1 MEACRKVCVPRVPSC
16 SPPRRCPH
24 RTTCPPTDLGSRN
37 AVPPLIR
44 SALILTH
51 ATHRPTVC
59 TLTCACF
66 FSSSG
71 LWLHHGNVRLP
82 SSQRTAAPIAL
93 APPGGSRSHLR
104 AQRAVPQA
112 GLCVQHQHRQCPI
125 RPASGCVRK
134 RCSRGGPGLDCTR
147 PRTHSHTLSLS
158 RPLLAPSGTRGWN
171 RVELHHRSLRRV
183 PHGQNAAVPHPLR
196 DRAVAARHVRHA
208 GAPHL
213 STSLPRARSPDSS
226 LLARSRNGGNG
237 KVFYIDTEGTF
248 RPDRMRPIAERFGMD
263 PDGVLDNIIYARMHT
278 HDQQMEIMTAV
289 AAKIAED
296 AVNYS
301 LMVRLLPRILCTHP
315 SPAPRPPPTP
325 ILPLAPDRGQRD
337 GAVPRRLQ
345 RPRRALGAAAKAGQ
359 APVQHYQECAGA
371 ARFGVDAGLT
381 PSARSRRGVQHR
393 RAAGEPGVRRPR
405 GDGRVRKRPE
415 EAGGRKRASES
426 GPISLRRRRARPGAL
441 APRDALPARRAQI
454 LAHASTTRLMLRK
467 GAGDQRIWCVPGRG
481 ITPLHMALMAP
492 I

>member
-1 MEACRKVCVPRVPSC
+1 M
-16 SPPRRCPH
+16 
-24 RTTCPPTDLGSRN
+24 
-37 AVPPLIR
+37 
-44 SALILTH
+44 
-51 ATHRPTVC
+51 
-59 TLTCACF
+59 
-66 FSSSG
+66 
-71 LWLHHGNVRLP
+71 
-82 SSQRTAAPIAL
+82 
-93 APPGGSRSHLR
+93 
-104 AQRAVPQA
+104 
-112 GLCVQHQHRQCPI
+112 
-125 RPASGCVRK
+125 
-134 RCSRGGPGLDCTR
+134 
-147 PRTHSHTLSLS
+147 
-158 RPLLAPSGTRGWN
+158 
-171 RVELHHRSLRRV
+171 
-183 PHGQNAAVPHPLR
+183 
-196 DRAVAARHVRHA
+196 RHA

-213 STSLPRARSPDSS
+213 STSLPRARSPNSS

-337 GAVPRRLQ
+337 GALPRRLQ

-381 PSARSRRGVQHR
+381 HR
-393 RAAGEPGVRRPR
+393 RAVAEEFNIAVLLVNQVCADPGATAVFVKDPKKPVGGNVRLNPAPSPSAAGAPALERWPHAMPCPPVARRSWPM
-405 GDGRVRKRPE
+405 
-415 EAGGRKRASES
+415 
-426 GPISLRRRRARPGAL
+426 RRRRASCSGRELVTSAFGACPAAGSRRCTWPSWRPFDRTH
-441 APRDALPARRAQI
+441 PRSKVYDSPSLPESEATFAI
-454 LAHASTTRLMLRK
+454 S
-467 GAGDQRIWCVPGRG
+467 AGG
-481 ITPLHMALMAP
+481 IAD
-492 I
+492 IE

>member
-147 PRTHSHTLSLS
+147 PRTHS
-158 RPLLAPSGTRGWN
+158 LAPCAPACSLGHQG
-171 RVELHHRSLRRV
+171 VESS
-183 PHGQNAAVPHPLR
+183 
-196 DRAVAARHVRHA
+196 RA
-208 GAPHL
+208 
-213 STSLPRARSPDSS
+213 
-226 LLARSRNGGNG
+226 
-237 KVFYIDTEGTF
+237 
-248 RPDRMRPIAERFGMD
+248 
-263 PDGVLDNIIYARMHT
+263 
-278 HDQQMEIMTAV
+278 
-289 AAKIAED
+289 
-296 AVNYS
+296 
-301 LMVRLLPRILCTHP
+301 P
-315 SPAPRPPPTP
+315 SPKSSASSAREK
-325 ILPLAPDRGQRD
+325 RS
-337 GAVPRRLQ
+337 
-345 RPRRALGAAAKAGQ
+345 
-359 APVQHYQECAGA
+359 CA
-371 ARFGVDAGLT
+371 T
-381 PSARSRRGVQHR
+381 PSA
-393 RAAGEPGVRRPR
+393 
-405 GDGRVRKRPE
+405 
-415 EAGGRKRASES
+415 
-426 GPISLRRRRARPGAL
+426 
-441 APRDALPARRAQI
+441 
-454 LAHASTTRLMLRK
+454 
-467 GAGDQRIWCVPGRG
+467 
-481 ITPLHMALMAP
+481 
-492 I
+492 